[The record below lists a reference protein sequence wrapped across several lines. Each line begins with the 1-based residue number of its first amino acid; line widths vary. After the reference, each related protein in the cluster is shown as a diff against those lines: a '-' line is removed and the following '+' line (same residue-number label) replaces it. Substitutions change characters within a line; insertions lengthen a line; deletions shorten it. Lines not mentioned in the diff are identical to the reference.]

1 MYQKSH
7 QKQEK
12 FKLRKKRKKKLNVAS
27 RQKGL
32 KDTTSGHYMIFLS
45 KILDIMVRNDNMR
58 KIYIIIDNAPIHT
71 SKQVEEMIKGRNR
84 GYKFVYRTTYSP
96 ELNSIKQFWSL
107 MKGKIKH
114 NSKTIEARIIDAT
127 YEIPIR
133 HFKNI
138 IQHSKNH
145 FVIGLNCI
153 LI

>member
-1 MYQKSH
+1 M
-7 QKQEK
+7 
-12 FKLRKKRKKKLNVAS
+12 
-27 RQKGL
+27 
-32 KDTTSGHYMIFLS
+32 D
-45 KILDIMVRNDNMR
+45 RNDNMR
-58 KIYIIIDNAPIHT
+58 KIYIIIDNAPINT

-84 GYKFVYRTTYSP
+84 GYKFVYRTPYSP

-114 NSKTIEARIIDAT
+114 HKLHNSETIEARIIDAT

-133 HFKNI
+133 HLKNI